1 MVILTPNVVNL
12 TFKVVILT
20 PNVVNL
26 TFKVVILT
34 PNVVILTFKVVILT
48 PNVVI
53 LTSKMVTLTQIMLA
67 GIKFRP
73 EFYARVTDFQPGFG
87 LSTRVSVSDVP
98 LWRFQYVYFGLSARF
113 QTFGQVSDFWLEF
126 RFRLR
131 FRISA
136 KVSD

>member
-1 MVILTPNVVNL
+1 MAGIINFESGHFDPERGQFDLQSGHFDPERGHFDLQSGHFNPNM
-12 TFKVVILT
+12 
-20 PNVVNL
+20 
-26 TFKVVILT
+26 
-34 PNVVILTFKVVILT
+34 
-48 PNVVI
+48 VI

-73 EFYARVTDFQPGFG
+73 EFYARVTDFRPGFG
-87 LSTRVSVSDVP
+87 LSTRVSVLDVP
-98 LWRFQYVYFGLSARF
+98 FWRFRYVYFGLSARF
-113 QTFGQVSDFWLEF
+113 RTFGQVSDFRLEF